1 MKLTEKIEQALRRG
15 ELLLPGNRVA
25 CACSGG
31 ADSVALVR
39 LLYELKDKL
48 GLRLLVAHLNHQLR
62 GEDSDADEAFV
73 RRLAER
79 LELEFVARRED
90 VAARAKT
97 EKTNLEEAG
106 REARLE
112 FFAALVTDG
121 KADAVAVAHTL
132 DDQAETV
139 LGRLVRGAGT
149 RGLAGIYPVVDQ
161 KTAGDPSTSLS
172 ASKPPPC
179 PRVKLVRPL
188 LSVRRIE
195 LRDYLDS
202 VQQPWREDATNRD
215 PARLRSRIRL
225 EVLPQLNAAALEHLG
240 RLANHAREEESFWT
254 ALIEDRFKAFA
265 HHAGREVELP
275 VAALV
280 EPDPLLSKLPARQG
294 REAQRAVAR
303 RLLRRALAEV
313 RGDLRRITQTHVE
326 KVLALAT
333 EGQSGKRLVLPGV
346 EVERQFDRLVLRA
359 ASKQVAAADFELRL
373 DAPQTVRLP
382 DGHAL
387 EVKLV
392 GVAQLEP
399 GYNGA
404 RDAAD
409 AARAQFPLVV
419 RHWRPG
425 DRFEAAP
432 GGRPAGSRGKKLKK
446 LFQENRI
453 PLAER
458 ARTPV
463 VVSGGDII
471 WVRRLGVAAGYAL
484 DAASRTALVIE
495 EKGE

>member
-1 MKLTEKIEQALRRG
+1 MNLTDTVEKAIRRA
-15 ELLLPGNRVA
+15 ELLRPGMRVA

-79 LELEFVARRED
+79 LELEFIVRRED
-90 VAARAKT
+90 VAARA
-97 EKTNLEEAG
+97 EKDKSNLEEAG
-106 REARLE
+106 RQARLE
-112 FFAALVTDG
+112 FFASLVAGG

-139 LGRLVRGAGT
+139 LARLVRGAGT
-149 RGLAGIYPVVDQ
+149 RGLAGIYPLVEQ
-161 KTAGDPSTSLS
+161 KRAGD
-172 ASKPPPC
+172 KPLPY
-179 PRVKLVRPL
+179 PRIKLVRPL
-188 LSVRRIE
+188 LGVRRVE

-202 VQQPWREDATNRD
+202 LQQPWREDATNRD
-215 PARLRSRIRL
+215 PARLRSRLRIEL
-225 EVLPQLNAAALEHLG
+225 LPQFNPAALEHLG
-240 RLANHAREEESFWT
+240 RLADHAREEESFWA
-254 ALIEDRFKAFA
+254 ALVEDRFKAFA
-265 HHAGREVELP
+265 QRRGREVELAA
-275 VAALV
+275 AALV
-280 EPDPLLSKLPARQG
+280 EPDPLLARLPERRR
-294 REAQRAVAR
+294 REGQRALAR

-313 RGDLRRITQTHVE
+313 RGDLRRITLTHVE

-333 EGQSGKRLVLPGV
+333 EGQSGKRLELPGV
-346 EVERQFDRLVLRA
+346 EVERQFDRLVFRA
-359 ASKQVAAADFELRL
+359 GSTPAAATGFELRI

-382 DGHAL
+382 GGRAL

-392 GVAQLEP
+392 EVAQLEP
-399 GYNGA
+399 GYNGR

-409 AARAQFPLVV
+409 AARAPFPLLV

-432 GGRPAGSRGKKLKK
+432 VGRPAGSRGRKLKK
-446 LFQENRI
+446 LFQQQRI
-453 PLAER
+453 PLCER
-458 ARTPV
+458 KSTPV

-471 WVRRLGVAAGYAL
+471 WVRRLGVAIGCAL
-484 DAASRTALVIE
+484 TESSRIALLIE

>member
-1 MKLTEKIEQALRRG
+1 MNLSDRVERTIRRG
-15 ELLLPGNRVA
+15 ELLQPGMRVA

-39 LLYELKDKL
+39 LLYELKERL
-48 GLRLLVAHLNHQLR
+48 GLRLLVAHLNHRLR

-73 RRLAER
+73 RQLAER
-79 LELEFVARRED
+79 LELEFIVRRKD
-90 VAARAKT
+90 IAARAKRD
-97 EKTNLEEAG
+97 KTNLEEAG
-106 REARLE
+106 RQARLE
-112 FFAALVTDG
+112 FFASLIGGG

-149 RGLAGIYPVVDQ
+149 RGLAGIYPVVESV
-161 KTAGDPSTSLS
+161 STVGPTGRSPWAEQGKVL
-172 ASKPPPC
+172 
-179 PRVKLVRPL
+179 LVRPL
-188 LSVRRIE
+188 LGVRRAE
-195 LRDYLDS
+195 LREYLDS
-202 VQQPWREDATNRD
+202 LQQPWREDATNRD

-225 EVLPQLNAAALEHLG
+225 EVLPQLNSAALEHVG
-240 RLANHAREEESFWT
+240 RLADHAREEESFWV
-254 ALIEDRFKAFA
+254 AYIEDRFRVFA
-265 HHAGREVELP
+265 RRREGEVELP

-280 EPDPLLSKLPARQG
+280 EPDSLLAKLPPRPA

-303 RLLRRALAEV
+303 RLLRRAIAEV

-326 KVLALAT
+326 KVLELAA

-346 EVERQFDRLVLRA
+346 EVERQFDRLIIQA
-359 ASKQVAAADFELRL
+359 ASKQAVAADFELRL

-382 DGHAL
+382 DGRAL

-409 AARAQFPLVV
+409 AARAHFPLVV
-419 RHWRPG
+419 RNWRPG
-425 DRFEAAP
+425 DRFEASLR
-432 GGRPAGSRGKKLKK
+432 GRPAGSRGRKKLKT
-446 LFQENRI
+446 LFQQHRI
-453 PLAER
+453 PLGER
-458 ARTPV
+458 AGTPV
-463 VVSGGDII
+463 VVSGGEII
-471 WVRRLGVAAGYAL
+471 WVQRLGVAAGYAL
-484 DAASRTALVIE
+484 GADSRTALVIE